1 MMAHFNPVTPELVAD
16 LKRVLSDKQVK
27 TDEEYLT
34 AYQTDEEGNSYYFH
48 KPEVVVF
55 PETTEQVADVV
66 KLANQYLVPLT
77 PRAAGSGVACGA
89 IPVYHGIVVELDRM
103 NKVLTFDADNM
114 YAVCQ
119 TGVRTSDLQEMA
131 RQHHLLYAGDPSS
144 AESCQIGGNVA
155 NNAGGNKA
163 VKYGTTRNQ
172 LYSLKVVTPTGEI
185 VTAGARLQKSSTGL
199 CLEQLF
205 AGSEGTL
212 GIITEVTVKLR
223 PLPPYRFNVVC
234 VFNSDEEAFALPNKI
249 LKAGIDPTSI
259 EFMDNEALVM
269 TTKFLSMPMPHVDEG
284 ADYVI
289 VTVETFSQ
297 DDADRKMEQ
306 LCDLAE
312 ANGAVD
318 VLDADERIWKLRK
331 QFAEA
336 ARDVDK
342 MFQTED
348 FVVPLDQIAA
358 MTAQIPELREKYDLY
373 CVTVA
378 HIGDGNIHVLPLNA
392 KGLSPEAWFEKIKA
406 FHADLF
412 PRVYAL
418 GGKMSGEHGIGYKK
432 LEEFAKCTPA
442 AELHVIKA
450 IKKALDPNNIMN
462 PGKLVDMT
470 GDFVAG

>member
-1 MMAHFNPVTPELVAD
+1 MSAKFNPVTEKLLDD
-16 LKRVLSDKQVK
+16 LRNVLGEKHVK
-27 TDEEYLT
+27 TEKDYLEK
-34 AYQTDEEGNSYYFH
+34 YQTDEEGNSYYFH
-48 KPEVVVF
+48 QPEVVVF
-55 PETTEQVADVV
+55 PGSTEEVAEVV
-66 KLANQYLVPLT
+66 KLANQYLVPIT
-77 PRAAGSGVACGA
+77 PRSAGSGVACGA
-89 IPVYHGIVVELDRM
+89 IPVYHGIVVELERM
-103 NKVLTFDADNM
+103 NQILKFDADNM

-119 TGVRTSDLQEMA
+119 TGVFTGQLQEEA
-131 RQHHLLYAGDPSS
+131 RKHQLLYAGDPSS
-144 AESCQIGGNVA
+144 SESCQIGGNVA

-172 LYSLKVVTPTGEI
+172 IYSLKVVTPTGDI
-185 VTAGARLQKSSTGL
+185 VDVGARLQKCSTGL
-199 CLEQLF
+199 CLEQLM
-205 AGSEGTL
+205 AGSEGIL

-223 PLPPYRFNVVC
+223 PLPPYSFNMVC

-269 TTKFLSMPMPHVDEG
+269 TTKFLDMTMPHVDDG
-284 ADYVI
+284 GSYVI
-289 VTVETFSQ
+289 VTVEAFNE
-297 DDADRKMEQ
+297 DDLDRKMEK
-306 LCDLAE
+306 LCNLAE
-312 ANGAVD
+312 DNGSVD
-318 VLDADERIWKLRK
+318 EFEADKRIWKVRK

-348 FVVPLDQIAA
+348 FVVPLDKIPDITKQV
-358 MTAQIPELREKYDLY
+358 PELRKKYDLY

-378 HIGDGNIHVLPLNA
+378 HIGDGNIHVLPLNN
-392 KGLSPEAWFEKIKA
+392 KGLSPQQWFDKIKA

-418 GGKMSGEHGIGYKK
+418 GGKMSGEHGIGFKK

-442 AELHVIKA
+442 GEYNMIRA

-462 PGKLVDMT
+462 PGKLIDVE
-470 GDFVAG
+470 